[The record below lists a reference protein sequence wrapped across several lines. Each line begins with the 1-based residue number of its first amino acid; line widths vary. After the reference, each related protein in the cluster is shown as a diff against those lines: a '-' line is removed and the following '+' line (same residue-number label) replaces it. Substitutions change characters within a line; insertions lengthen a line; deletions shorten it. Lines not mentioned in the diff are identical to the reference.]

1 MKNIFKTALASIV
14 LMVSCA
20 TDEEVV
26 LTQSTPDTFYA
37 SIEAPATRT
46 YADEA
51 GKLLWTAN
59 DQITIFKGSTKPL
72 IYKFNGET
80 GQNYGGFTNVT
91 PDSDD
96 DFVTSNPL
104 DANYAI
110 YPHDANTT
118 ISNAGVFNFTIP
130 ATQSYAEN
138 SFGLG
143 ANVMVAVTED
153 KSDNN
158 LSFKNLGGYFE
169 FSLYGEGTTV
179 KSIEFKGNNGENLAG
194 AVAITASHDGNPT
207 FEFVGEATKTLT
219 LDCGA
224 GVALGT
230 EANPTTFW
238 FVVPAMTY
246 SNGIT
251 ITITDANDKVME
263 KSTSKSIT
271 IERSTIQPLNAFLVE
286 TEANLPITYEW
297 FVGVEDGNYEIDTP
311 EELIVL
317 SLLANGDADALAT
330 AGVDAAVTFEGQ
342 TVELTADIDLS
353 SYCGA
358 GVGNW
363 TPISQF
369 KGTLDGNNH
378 SISGMY
384 MNTKTSAGLFASV
397 VGATIKDLTVQG
409 TITRPDQA
417 SRYNVGGIAAEAS
430 SSVFENCI
438 SDVEIST
445 STNWQQIGV
454 GGICGSAS
462 GSTFIACQST
472 ANITDTIKTSSYY
485 NYVGGIV
492 GYMSPSGSKIIA
504 CIKTSGSVKESNT
517 GSLTAVGGIAGF
529 MPDGNNAYQITACY
543 SSASVSARM
552 PGMILGNCLFM
563 SASGNPNISDCF
575 YTKPAGTDYNVKG
588 VGTDNYGGSWNGY
601 DKGTTNVSD
610 IEEVI
615 ATMNSSIEAWNVAN
629 PGYVCNYRYAL
640 GEGNIPKLVKQ

>member
-14 LMVSCA
+14 LMASCA

-26 LTQSTPDTFYA
+26 STQSTSDTFYA

-91 PDSDD
+91 PDSGD
-96 DFVTSNPL
+96 DFVTANPL

-194 AVAITASHDGNPT
+194 KVAITASHDGNPT

-224 GVALGT
+224 GVELGT
-230 EANPTTFW
+230 EANPTKFW
-238 FVVPAMTY
+238 FVVPAITY

-251 ITITDANDKVME
+251 ITITDTEDGVME

-271 IERSTIQPLNAFLVE
+271 IERSTLQPLNAFLVE
-286 TEANLPITYEW
+286 TEADSPITYEW
-297 FVGVEDGNYEIDTP
+297 FTSVEDGNYEIDTP
-311 EELIVL
+311 EELIAL
-317 SLLANGDADALAT
+317 SLLANGDADALT
-330 AGVDAAVTFEGQ
+330 AAGIDAAVTFEGQ

-363 TPISQF
+363 TPISLF

-378 SISGMY
+378 SISGLY

-409 TITRPDQA
+409 TITRPDKA
-417 SRYNVGGIAAEAS
+417 SRYDVGGISATAS

-462 GSTFIACQST
+462 GSTFIACQSI
-472 ANITDTIKTSSYY
+472 ANITDSIEEKEWT

-492 GYMSPSGSKIIA
+492 GNVNASKVIA
-504 CIKTSGSVKESNT
+504 CVKVLGYVKEEKSNSYT
-517 GSLTAVGGIAGF
+517 PVGGIVGF
-529 MPDGNNAYQITACY
+529 MPEGNSQLITSCY
-543 SSASVSARM
+543 SAVSVSGRM
-552 PGMILGNCLFM
+552 PGLILGNCLLR
-563 SASGNPNISDCF
+563 SSSGNPNISNCY
-575 YTKPAGTDYNVKG
+575 YTKVSGVSYNVKG
-588 VGTDNYGGSWNGY
+588 VGNDNYGGTWNGY
-601 DKGTTNVSD
+601 DDGTTNVSD
-610 IEEVI
+610 IEEAI
-615 ATMNSSIEAWNVAN
+615 ATMNSSIEAWNTAN

-640 GEGNIPKLVKQ
+640 ENDTPKLVKQ

>member
-1 MKNIFKTALASIV
+1 MKNIFKTARASIL
-14 LMVSCA
+14 LMASCA
-20 TDEEVV
+20 TDEEVIS
-26 LTQSTPDTFYA
+26 TISTPDTFYA

-96 DFVTSNPL
+96 DFVTSNTL

-110 YPHDANTT
+110 YPHDVNTT

-224 GVALGT
+224 GVTLGT

-286 TEANLPITYEW
+286 TEEVIPNNQIWYTST
-297 FVGVEDGNYEIDTP
+297 DGNIVTPKYTNLFGTTYKSNVYE
-311 EELIVL
+311 
-317 SLLANGDADALAT
+317 NGK
-330 AGVDAAVTFEGQ
+330 GIITFEGDVPYLGASVFYNC
-342 TVELTADIDLS
+342 TTLS
-353 SYCGA
+353 SITIPNSVSI
-358 GVGNW
+358 VG
-363 TPISQF
+363 
-369 KGTLDGNNH
+369 D
-378 SISGMY
+378 
-384 MNTKTSAGLFASV
+384 SAFQGCQNLTSV
-397 VGATIKDLTVQG
+397 VLSNSLTSIN
-409 TITRPDQA
+409 TNAFYECKNLT
-417 SRYNVGGIAAEAS
+417 
-430 SSVFENCI
+430 
-438 SDVEIST
+438 EIY
-445 STNWQQIGV
+445 I
-454 GGICGSAS
+454 
-462 GSTFIACQST
+462 
-472 ANITDTIKTSSYY
+472 
-485 NYVGGIV
+485 
-492 GYMSPSGSKIIA
+492 PE
-504 CIKTSGSVKESNT
+504 SVKEIKKSAFAKCS
-517 GSLTAVGGIAGF
+517 SLTNVNIPQNVNLIGKTSFTECNLLSSVTIGSNVTNIEEDAF
-529 MPDGNNAYQITACY
+529 CY
-543 SSASVSARM
+543 CKNLSTVYCK
-552 PGMILGNCLFM
+552 PQ
-563 SASGNPNISDCF
+563 NPPTLINSQ
-575 YTKPAGTDYNVKG
+575 
-588 VGTDNYGGSWNGY
+588 YGGAFYNCASNLIIYVPASAIDAYTSANGWKVY
-601 DKGTTNVSD
+601 ADK
-610 IEEVI
+610 IEE
-615 ATMNSSIEAWNVAN
+615 M
-629 PGYVCNYRYAL
+629 
-640 GEGNIPKLVKQ
+640 

>member
-1 MKNIFKTALASIV
+1 MKNIFKTALASIL
-14 LMVSCA
+14 LMASCA

-26 LTQSTPDTFYA
+26 STISTPDTFYA

-91 PDSDD
+91 PDSGD
-96 DFVTSNPL
+96 DFVTANPL

-110 YPHDANTT
+110 YPHAANTT

-238 FVVPAMTY
+238 FVVPAITY
-246 SNGIT
+246 ENGIT
-251 ITITDANDKVME
+251 ITITDTNDKVME
-263 KSTSKSIT
+263 KSTSKSI
-271 IERSTIQPLNAFLVE
+271 
-286 TEANLPITYEW
+286 
-297 FVGVEDGNYEIDTP
+297 
-311 EELIVL
+311 
-317 SLLANGDADALAT
+317 
-330 AGVDAAVTFEGQ
+330 
-342 TVELTADIDLS
+342 
-353 SYCGA
+353 
-358 GVGNW
+358 
-363 TPISQF
+363 
-369 KGTLDGNNH
+369 
-378 SISGMY
+378 
-384 MNTKTSAGLFASV
+384 
-397 VGATIKDLTVQG
+397 
-409 TITRPDQA
+409 
-417 SRYNVGGIAAEAS
+417 
-430 SSVFENCI
+430 
-438 SDVEIST
+438 
-445 STNWQQIGV
+445 
-454 GGICGSAS
+454 
-462 GSTFIACQST
+462 
-472 ANITDTIKTSSYY
+472 
-485 NYVGGIV
+485 
-492 GYMSPSGSKIIA
+492 
-504 CIKTSGSVKESNT
+504 
-517 GSLTAVGGIAGF
+517 
-529 MPDGNNAYQITACY
+529 
-543 SSASVSARM
+543 
-552 PGMILGNCLFM
+552 
-563 SASGNPNISDCF
+563 
-575 YTKPAGTDYNVKG
+575 
-588 VGTDNYGGSWNGY
+588 
-601 DKGTTNVSD
+601 
-610 IEEVI
+610 
-615 ATMNSSIEAWNVAN
+615 
-629 PGYVCNYRYAL
+629 
-640 GEGNIPKLVKQ
+640 

>member
-1 MKNIFKTALASIV
+1 MKNIFKTALASIL
-14 LMVSCA
+14 LMASCA

-26 LTQSTPDTFYA
+26 STISTPDTFYA

-91 PDSDD
+91 PDSGD
-96 DFVTSNPL
+96 DFVTANPL

-110 YPHDANTT
+110 YPHAANTT

-130 ATQSYAEN
+130 ATQNYAEN

-194 AVAITASHDGNPT
+194 TVAITASHDGNPT

-286 TEANLPITYEW
+286 TEEVIPNNQIWYTSSNNNIITRSA
-297 FVGVEDGNYEIDTP
+297 
-311 EELIVL
+311 
-317 SLLANGDADALAT
+317 SL
-330 AGVDAAVTFEGQ
+330 F
-342 TVELTADIDLS
+342 
-353 SYCGA
+353 
-358 GVGNW
+358 
-363 TPISQF
+363 
-369 KGTLDGNNH
+369 GNNINNISNTYNGGKGIMEFDGH
-378 SISGMY
+378 VTTIGNSAFENRTQLTSISLP
-384 MNTKTSAGLFASV
+384 NSV
-397 VGATIKDLTVQG
+397 TTIGNMAFYCCTYLTTV
-409 TITRPDQA
+409 D
-417 SRYNVGGIAAEAS
+417 
-430 SSVFENCI
+430 I
-438 SDVEIST
+438 SKEIST
-445 STNWQQIGV
+445 IGSFAFYNCLNL
-454 GGICGSAS
+454 I
-462 GSTFIACQST
+462 
-472 ANITDTIKTSSYY
+472 NITIPNKVKSIANDAF
-485 NYVGGIV
+485 
-492 GYMSPSGSKIIA
+492 SGCRKLEAIEIP
-504 CIKTSGSVKESNT
+504 GSVKTIGYNAFHSCYALTSLIINDGVT
-517 GSLTAVGGIAGF
+517 SIGNAAFMYCNLTSINCNSLTPPTLGTKVF
-529 MPDGNNAYQITACY
+529 EDNNANMKIYVPAAAVETY
-543 SSASVSARM
+543 KSAN
-552 PGMILGNCLFM
+552 GW
-563 SASGNPNISDCF
+563 
-575 YTKPAGTDYNVKG
+575 KDYANKI
-588 VGTDNYGGSWNGY
+588 VG
-601 DKGTTNVSD
+601 
-610 IEEVI
+610 I
-615 ATMNSSIEAWNVAN
+615 
-629 PGYVCNYRYAL
+629 
-640 GEGNIPKLVKQ
+640 

>member
-26 LTQSTPDTFYA
+26 STQSTPDTFYA

-91 PDSDD
+91 PDSGD
-96 DFVTSNPL
+96 DFVTANPL

-110 YPHDANTT
+110 YPHAANTT

-224 GVALGT
+224 GVALGA

-238 FVVPAMTY
+238 FVVPAITY
-246 SNGIT
+246 ENGIT
-251 ITITDANDKVME
+251 ITITDTNDKVME

-286 TEANLPITYEW
+286 TEDDNANKQITYYAKQQINKQWTNSTFGANIVSHEYNGGI
-297 FVGVEDGNYEIDTP
+297 GVITFDSAVTTIGDEAFYFAEDLLKIIIPNSVTTIGNKTFMGCSSIIEIDFGNNVQYIGSQTFAQCAVSKGLTLPGSIKTIGDFAFNNYSNFIYCKATTP
-311 EELIVL
+311 P
-317 SLLANGDADALAT
+317 SLGENVFNTMNAIYVPDE
-330 AGVDAAVTFEGQ
+330 AVNAYK
-342 TVELTADIDLS
+342 TAD
-353 SYCGA
+353 G
-358 GVGNW
+358 W
-363 TPISQF
+363 
-369 KGTLDGNNH
+369 
-378 SISGMY
+378 
-384 MNTKTSAGLFASV
+384 
-397 VGATIKDLTVQG
+397 
-409 TITRPDQA
+409 
-417 SRYNVGGIAAEAS
+417 EAYADRI
-430 SSVFENCI
+430 F
-438 SDVEIST
+438 
-445 STNWQQIGV
+445 
-454 GGICGSAS
+454 SAS
-462 GSTFIACQST
+462 E
-472 ANITDTIKTSSYY
+472 
-485 NYVGGIV
+485 
-492 GYMSPSGSKIIA
+492 M
-504 CIKTSGSVKESNT
+504 E
-517 GSLTAVGGIAGF
+517 
-529 MPDGNNAYQITACY
+529 
-543 SSASVSARM
+543 
-552 PGMILGNCLFM
+552 
-563 SASGNPNISDCF
+563 
-575 YTKPAGTDYNVKG
+575 
-588 VGTDNYGGSWNGY
+588 
-601 DKGTTNVSD
+601 
-610 IEEVI
+610 
-615 ATMNSSIEAWNVAN
+615 
-629 PGYVCNYRYAL
+629 
-640 GEGNIPKLVKQ
+640 